1 MKQIITQFSMNVQFS
16 LLMAWVLLS
25 GIFMLIL
32 PSGLAETLN
41 IQELQAQ
48 LSPYLT
54 VASIISCAYFI
65 AKALLYTHFK
75 LTHKTEQQEQH
86 KRMTDMIKRLDFEE
100 KAVLREY
107 IIQRKNVLSLPLNE
121 PAVANLLDAGVLV
134 PALSTQ
140 EINGERRI
148 VKLSINLAARPL
160 LTHKLLGLPQ
170 GKMTEEEVELLKS
183 ARPEYARQN
192 FVGLRS

>member
-1 MKQIITQFSMNVQFS
+1 MKQIITQFSMNVQIS
-16 LLMAWVLLS
+16 LLMAWLLLASIFIVLL
-25 GIFMLIL
+25 
-32 PSGLAETLN
+32 PDGLAQSLNMLTLRS
-41 IQELQAQ
+41 Q
-48 LSPYLT
+48 LSPYLSIAII
-54 VASIISCAYFI
+54 VSASYFI
-65 AKALLYTHFK
+65 AKLLLFIHFK
-75 LTHKTEQQEQH
+75 LTNKTEQEEQN
-86 KRMTDMIKRLDFEE
+86 KRMMSMIKRLDFEE

-107 IIQRKNVLSLPLNE
+107 IIQRKNMLSLPLNE
-121 PAVANLLDAGVLV
+121 PAVANLLEAGVLV

-170 GKMTEEEVELLKS
+170 GKMTEAEVELLKS

-192 FVGLRS
+192 FIGMRS

>member
-1 MKQIITQFSMNVQFS
+1 MKQIITQFSMNVQIS
-16 LLMAWVLLS
+16 LLMAWLLLASIFIVLL
-25 GIFMLIL
+25 
-32 PSGLAETLN
+32 PDGLAQTLN
-41 IQELQAQ
+41 MLALRSQ
-48 LSPYLT
+48 LSPYLS
-54 VASIISCAYFI
+54 VAIIVSASYFI
-65 AKALLYTHFK
+65 AKLLLFIHFR
-75 LTHKTEQQEQH
+75 LTHRTEQEEQN
-86 KRMTDMIKRLDFEE
+86 KRMMSMIKRLDFEE

-107 IIQRKNVLSLPLNE
+107 IIQRKNMLSLPLNE
-121 PAVANLLDAGVLV
+121 PAVANLLEAGVLV

-170 GKMTEEEVELLKS
+170 GKMTEAEVELLKS

-192 FVGLRS
+192 FIGMRS